1 MAVMAAARSQLVKA
15 CIADGNHD
23 FCNVVTSLFSELLT
37 PSAMETKSNLTRS
50 SHQ

>member
-1 MAVMAAARSQLVKA
+1 MAAARAQLVIA

-23 FCNVVTSLFSELLT
+23 FSNVVTSLFSEPVT
-37 PSAMETKSNLTRS
+37 PSAMETKSNFTRS